1 MKRIFLA
8 ILVLLVSAAVMRADS
23 GVTTEP
29 IGTDS
34 VVWSQL
40 GSPYTAIPN
49 PFDFTTTDGVA
60 GTGNYASGTGDV
72 MQQTNTWSG
81 NFAPNDYLNWTDLS
95 AGAITLNFDQ
105 GYTQIGAQ
113 IETDDFGAFTA
124 QICDNNDSQC
134 FTENGVSADTNDGS
148 AIYIGIESGTPITS
162 ATFSIT
168 ADDNLNDF
176 AIDTVELNGGSPTVT
191 PEPSSL
197 LLLGTGIVG
206 LVVLMR
212 RKFSSAL

>member
-81 NFAPNDYLNWTDLS
+81 N
-95 AGAITLNFDQ
+95 
-105 GYTQIGAQ
+105 
-113 IETDDFGAFTA
+113 
-124 QICDNNDSQC
+124 
-134 FTENGVSADTNDGS
+134 
-148 AIYIGIESGTPITS
+148 
-162 ATFSIT
+162 
-168 ADDNLNDF
+168 
-176 AIDTVELNGGSPTVT
+176 
-191 PEPSSL
+191 
-197 LLLGTGIVG
+197 
-206 LVVLMR
+206 
-212 RKFSSAL
+212 